1 MKKNLL
7 QVISIFSC
15 LFIITACGQNSSSN
29 NTAASV
35 TPAAESSASQQNQG
49 EEKTETTAKTDLA
62 EKYKDI
68 LEALENKEY
77 DKAIDLI
84 SAMKPEPETDVV
96 KINLDNW
103 EEYFSI
109 ELENAITEYDAMKN
123 IVSVNESWGL
133 VLKPEYK
140 ERVVSVNG
148 EVGAEVVY
156 EDTVHKVINVNKDTG
171 AYETEAMDMDSYKSE
186 WEEIMGSLGTPN
198 LVDVDYLESSKTYNL
213 GLDTDIA
220 SSRGESIGKNFSSHG
235 GGIIYIKDA
244 DAMAQYLRRP
254 QISIVRI
261 EGELV
266 LSK

>member
-68 LEALENKEY
+68 LEALENEEY

-84 SAMKPEPETDVV
+84 SAMKPEPETEVV

-123 IVSVNESWGL
+123 IVSVDESWGL

-140 ERVVSVNG
+140 DKVITVNG
-148 EVGAEVVY
+148 EVGAEVTY
-156 EDTVHKVINVNKDTG
+156 EETIHKVINVNKDTG
-171 AYETEAMDMDSYKSE
+171 AYETEIMDMDSYNSE
-186 WEEIMGSLGTPN
+186 RSKYTSITDNSLLNTE
-198 LVDVDYLESSKTYNL
+198 ESSDTYV
-213 GLDTDIA
+213 LDTDMRIA
-220 SSRGESIGKNFSSHG
+220 SPKTEAFGNGAIFSWG
-235 GGIIYIKDA
+235 TIFVKDA
-244 DAMAQYLRRP
+244 DEMTQFLRRP
-254 QISIVRI
+254 QISIVRVD
-261 EGELV
+261 GELV